1 MRATS
6 LRPGLGVKMDGKLF
20 VITNFEHRT
29 PGNLRAFINIKIKD
43 VISGK
48 SLEKVSASTAKILGR
63 RQRLASLDVESMQAV
78 EGNVTTLAGAEAA
91 EAKRNKGR

>member
-29 PGNLRAFINIKIKD
+29 PGNLRA
-43 VISGK
+43 S
-48 SLEKVSASTAKILGR
+48 STSR
-63 RQRLASLDVESMQAV
+63 SRM
-78 EGNVTTLAGAEAA
+78 
-91 EAKRNKGR
+91 